1 MRPLSAHTGQV
12 IGAEFTGVLHAA
24 KGGRVGAFTRLW
36 ADLNPVLTR
45 YLRVV
50 SVADADDVA
59 CESWV
64 TVLRRLPAFE
74 GDETAWRTLV
84 FATARMYAD
93 DESQRLVWDAMVE
106 PEEGPAAVAPGPL
119 PAGEEPFEEDELEGG
134 PAHGLRMAIEAIRDL
149 PPEQADVVM
158 LRRAA
163 LLPEDAVAELVG
175 EDLAAVHAA
184 EEEALDGLGIDAEL
198 VTWAL
203 SAEPRPVELADEAA
217 VLAVYRSVFRQPA
230 PTPRQAR
237 NGHAAAAVSSSPAA
251 SPARTRPVATPA
263 GTTPAGVRVIALRP
277 PTWRTRA
284 GAAAAA
290 SAAVLGMGA
299 LSAAAYQGVLPGPV
313 QEVMHH
319 VIGAPASSE
328 TAATAQESQRP
339 YTAAPG
345 TTTRSTTVQ
354 TTSQGTREVTFTT
367 AGGAPAVVNLCKAW
381 ETDQDNGVTAD
392 RSTAYRE
399 LVEAARSQDVGA
411 YCKSAAIAVAASTTK
426 GSTTEPDA
434 STSDTTP
441 PATPTPTTGAPTT
454 TTQSPAPP
462 TATPP
467 ASPPVTTTSPST
479 PTTDSDR
486 TRTPKP
492 TKPGKPRPK
501 PTVPSTTTPP
511 PTDDGRT
518 GPTTGTPTDS
528 PSTSSTTTDPAPA
541 ETDTTTTTGQLTPS
555 GRFTPGASPQ
565 DPSSGPATV
574 G

>member
-1 MRPLSAHTGQV
+1 V

-84 FATARMYAD
+84 FATARMHAC

-106 PEEGPAAVAPGPL
+106 PEDGPAVVPGPL
-119 PAGEEPFEEDELEGG
+119 PAGDEPFEDDELEGG

-149 PPEQADVVM
+149 PAEQAEVVM

-175 EDLAAVHAA
+175 DELPAVHAA
-184 EEEALDGLGIDAEL
+184 EEEALDSLGVDAEL

-217 VLAVYRSVFRQPA
+217 VLSVYRAVFGQPA
-230 PTPRQAR
+230 PSASLAR
-237 NGHAAAAVSSSPAA
+237 NGATATALAPA
-251 SPARTRPVATPA
+251 PVRTRAVATPA

-284 GAAAAA
+284 GAAAAT
-290 SAAVLGMGA
+290 SAAVLGLGA
-299 LSAAAYQGVLPGPV
+299 LSAAAYQGVLPDPV
-313 QEVMHH
+313 QAVMHH
-319 VIGAPASSE
+319 VIGAPPADQ
-328 TAATAQESQRP
+328 AAAAPKPQRP

-345 TTTRSTTVQ
+345 TTTTRATTAQ
-354 TTSQGTREVTFTT
+354 TSSPGTREVTFTT

-381 ETDQDNGVTAD
+381 EADRGHGVEPN
-392 RSTAYRE
+392 RSTAYRD
-399 LVEAARSQDVGA
+399 LVAAAGSHDAVGP
-411 YCKSAAIAVAASTTK
+411 YCADAATAVAASATDDPTT
-426 GSTTEPDA
+426 GPATATSGT
-434 STSDTTP
+434 STSPTTGL
-441 PATPTPTTGAPTT
+441 PATGAPTT
-454 TTQSPAPP
+454 TTQPPATATTTPP
-462 TATPP
+462 TTTPGTTTPP
-467 ASPPVTTTSPST
+467 TT
-479 PTTDSDR
+479 PTTDTER
-486 TRTPKP
+486 TRTAKP
-492 TKPGKPRPK
+492 TKTGKPHPK
-501 PTVPSTTTPP
+501 PPTPATTSTTTP
-511 PTDDGRT
+511 PTDDGRSGT
-518 GPTTGTPTDS
+518 ATSTATT
-528 PSTSSTTTDPAPA
+528 STTTDPAPA
-541 ETDTTTTTGQLTPS
+541 ETDTTTTAGQLTPS
-555 GRFTPGASPQ
+555 GRFTPGAGPRDTSWAKAKG
-565 DPSSGPATV
+565 SSTR
-574 G
+574 

>member
-1 MRPLSAHTGQV
+1 
-12 IGAEFTGVLHAA
+12 
-24 KGGRVGAFTRLW
+24 
-36 ADLNPVLTR
+36 
-45 YLRVV
+45 
-50 SVADADDVA
+50 
-59 CESWV
+59 
-64 TVLRRLPAFE
+64 
-74 GDETAWRTLV
+74 
-84 FATARMYAD
+84 
-93 DESQRLVWDAMVE
+93 
-106 PEEGPAAVAPGPL
+106 
-119 PAGEEPFEEDELEGG
+119 
-134 PAHGLRMAIEAIRDL
+134 
-149 PPEQADVVM
+149 M

-230 PTPRQAR
+230 PAPRQAR
-237 NGHAAAAVSSSPAA
+237 NGRAAASASPAA
-251 SPARTRPVATPA
+251 SPARARPVATPA

-319 VIGAPASSE
+319 VIGAPASGE

-381 ETDQDNGVTAD
+381 ETDQDNGVAPD
-392 RSTAYRE
+392 RSNAYRE
-399 LVEAARSQDVGA
+399 LVDAARSQDVGA
-411 YCKSAAIAVAASTTK
+411 YCKSAAIAVAASTTN

-441 PATPTPTTGAPTT
+441 PAHADR
-454 TTQSPAPP
+454 PP
-462 TATPP
+462 PGRP
-467 ASPPVTTTSPST
+467 RPRRSPPLPDGHAAGE
-479 PTTDSDR
+479 PTGHHDLADHPDDR
-486 TRTPKP
+486 LGPDQDAEAHQAGQADDRSRQCRVRRRT
-492 TKPGKPRPK
+492 
-501 PTVPSTTTPP
+501 P

-518 GPTTGTPTDS
+518 GTHDRHPDRQPDHL
-528 PSTSSTTTDPAPA
+528 TTTDPAPA

-565 DPSSGPATV
+565 DPSSGRAKV